1 MFFCLFYLI
10 VVVVFIFGFIS
21 EVMHHLMVARTLGML
36 NGDYAFITL
45 DFVVLED
52 LAMSLANQSQSLNWN
67 ETLESFEGLIT
78 LSVKKPRSDEL
89 HNLTKW
95 LNDGLRKIP
104 EYQNHSASSRVNRT
118 LF

>member
-1 MFFCLFYLI
+1 MR
-10 VVVVFIFGFIS
+10 
-21 EVMHHLMVARTLGML
+21 HLMVARTLGML

-45 DFVVLED
+45 DFFVLGD
-52 LAMSLANQSQSLNWN
+52 VATSLANQSPSLNWN

-95 LNDGLRKIP
+95 LNNGLKKIP
-104 EYQNHSASSRVNRT
+104 EYQSHSASSRVNRT

>member
-1 MFFCLFYLI
+1 
-10 VVVVFIFGFIS
+10 
-21 EVMHHLMVARTLGML
+21 MVARMLGIL

-45 DFVVLED
+45 DFYVSED
-52 LAMSLANQSQSLNWN
+52 LATSLANQSLSLNWN
-67 ETLESFEGLIT
+67 DALESFEGLIT

-89 HNLTKW
+89 YNLTKW
-95 LNDGLRKIP
+95 LNDGLKKIP

>member
-1 MFFCLFYLI
+1 MF
-10 VVVVFIFGFIS
+10 VVVVFILGSIS
-21 EVMHHLMVARTLGML
+21 EVMRHLMVARTLGML

-45 DFVVLED
+45 DFFVSED
-52 LAMSLANQSQSLNWN
+52 LAMSLANQSPSLNWN

-78 LSVKKPRSDEL
+78 LSVKKPRSVEL

-95 LNDGLRKIP
+95 LNNGLKKIP